1 MKDLNFDYSIWDYK
15 AKIRKTERYQNEL
28 KPHPLTGE
36 KFHYYTFNGEVRVYS
51 LDLVYLFSDNNPIE
65 AYNRT
70 AKETIYLNS
79 IDLYKQFEEGYIYG
93 KQQFENE
100 YKLTTKEMISA
111 DKDNLFTILRD
122 KYFNAKTTLVG
133 AEGGWRKILNRSPIS
148 IKKGTLEKYGY
159 YSGLLTG
166 LYEMIDQAPTI
177 FEGFLDTPSTDTKDT
192 TTNKI
197 GRPQAEPPKRKDID
211 REEFKELFKPQFC
224 IQEMEYTTKETKIE
238 RLINDLSKNYTKKEF
253 AQIALMIFKGN
264 VLMSKPHSWSQ
275 WYEAFCEVLGIE
287 VSSYK
292 DSPKKIENIDAELSR
307 KFYYLNLEEMI
318 FK

>member
-1 MKDLNFDYSIWDYK
+1 MGNLNFDYSIWDYK
-15 AKIRKTERYQNEL
+15 AKIRKTDRYKNEL

-36 KFHYYTFNGEVRVYS
+36 KFHYYTFNGGVRVYS

-133 AEGGWRKILNRSPIS
+133 VEGGWRKILNRSPIS

-192 TTNKI
+192 TTNKV
-197 GRPQAEPPKRKDID
+197 GKPEPPKRKPID
-211 REEFKELFKPQFC
+211 REKFEKLFKPQFC
-224 IQEMEYTTKETKIE
+224 TQKVERTAEETKIE
-238 RLINDLSKNYTKKEF
+238 RFINDLSENYTKKEF
-253 AQIALMIFKGN
+253 AQIAKVIQEENILMYA
-264 VLMSKPHSWSQ
+264 PDSWSQ
-275 WYEAFCEVLGIE
+275 WYKAFCEALGIE
-287 VSSYK
+287 VSSYI
-292 DSPKKIENIDAELSR
+292 DSPNKVDEKNRNLSKK
-307 KFYYLNLEEMI
+307 FCYLNLDKI
-318 FK
+318 I